1 MAEDPVIWYNPRQEK
16 GRNMKRISSKAIFT
30 AFATAFALTAPA
42 LAGKGRVTV
51 LHTNDTHSHVDDG
64 RVAFSE
70 IAAERAR
77 LAAAGE
83 NVILVDAGD
92 YVQGTAL
99 GGFDSGR
106 SVIDIMNATGYQAAT
121 LGNHEFDY
129 GMATMFANVA
139 RANFRTVS
147 CNFVRRKSAD
157 APVSLVF
164 PAYTVVTSGAVRVA
178 FVGVTTPTT
187 LVSAKPS
194 TFLDPSGTYR
204 AYDFLAGERG
214 EGLYAAVQE
223 AVNEAAAHADYTI
236 VLGHLGI
243 SPDCAGYTSTDV
255 IAHTTNFVALIDGHS
270 HSEYTGSRVRNAAG
284 QDVIL
289 TQSGS
294 YLGLLGCLTFEDGR
308 CVSAGTIYTRG
319 EKDAQVEQ
327 LEKKLAD
334 AVEQQLGVQ
343 IADVPAALCSY
354 VPGTNDRLARRQECS
369 AGDFAADAAW
379 WYANEKQHIACDL
392 ALMNGGNVRADIPAG
407 AATLKT
413 LRTVQPFGGNIG
425 IVEANGRQ
433 IVDALEFGAQAVG
446 AGEFGGFLQVAG
458 LRYTIDAAVKSTVR
472 VDATGAWMSGP
483 SNGVYRVK
491 DVEIY
496 DRRTGTFIPLD
507 PNAVYR
513 VVGNAFTLV
522 EGGDGFAM
530 FRSAKAIENGLV
542 TDYLALA
549 EYAKAFGLNA
559 KKTPTLT
566 SAASPLAALAH
577 YPLRYERPEGADRIL
592 IKGLLH

>member
-1 MAEDPVIWYNPRQEK
+1 
-16 GRNMKRISSKAIFT
+16 MKLASVRAAFTVFTTAALVLAI
-30 AFATAFALTAPA
+30 PA
-42 LAGKGRVTV
+42 HAGKGRVTV

-106 SVIDIMNATGYQAAT
+106 SVIGIMNAAGYQVAT

-129 GMATMFANVA
+129 GMEKMFANVS
-139 RANFRTVS
+139 RATFRTVS
-147 CNFVRRKSAD
+147 CNFIRKKSSD
-157 APVSLVF
+157 DPGTLVF
-164 PAYTVVTSGAVRVA
+164 PSYTVVTSGSVRVA

-194 TFLDPSGTYR
+194 TFLDPSGTHR
-204 AYDFLAGERG
+204 AYDFIAGERG
-214 EGLYAAVQE
+214 EALYAAVQK
-223 AVNEAAAHADYTI
+223 AVNEAAAQADYTI

-243 SPDCAGYTSTDV
+243 SPDCAGYRSTDI

-294 YLGLLGCLTFEDGR
+294 YLGLLGCLTFEDGQ
-308 CVSAGTIYTRG
+308 CTAAGTIYTRG
-319 EKDAQVEQ
+319 AKDAKVER
-327 LEKKLAD
+327 LEKQLAD
-334 AVEQQLGVQ
+334 AVERHLGVL
-343 IADVPAALCSY
+343 IADVPTALCAY
-354 VPGTNDRLARRQECS
+354 VPGTTDRLARRQECS

-379 WYANEKQHIACDL
+379 WYANDRQHMACDI

-407 AATLKT
+407 SATLKT
-413 LRTVQPFGGNIG
+413 LRTVQPFGGDIG
-425 IVEANGRQ
+425 VVEASGRQ

-446 AGEFGGFLQVAG
+446 TGEFGGFLHVAG
-458 LRYTIDAAVKSTVR
+458 LTYSIDAAVKSSVR
-472 VDATGAWMSGP
+472 VDATGSWVSGP

-491 DVEIY
+491 DVKIY
-496 DRRTGTFIPLD
+496 DRRTGASSPIE

-530 FRSAKAIENGLV
+530 FRGAKTIENGLV

-549 EYAKAFGLNA
+549 EYAKAFGSGQTKA
-559 KKTPTLT
+559 PTLT
-566 SAASPLAALAH
+566 SATSPLAALPR
-577 YPLRYERPEGADRIL
+577 YPICYEKPDGSGRIR
-592 IKGLLH
+592 IKGLLR

>member
-1 MAEDPVIWYNPRQEK
+1 
-16 GRNMKRISSKAIFT
+16 
-30 AFATAFALTAPA
+30 
-42 LAGKGRVTV
+42 
-51 LHTNDTHSHVDDG
+51 
-64 RVAFSE
+64 
-70 IAAERAR
+70 
-77 LAAAGE
+77 
-83 NVILVDAGD
+83 
-92 YVQGTAL
+92 
-99 GGFDSGR
+99 
-106 SVIDIMNATGYQAAT
+106 
-121 LGNHEFDY
+121 
-129 GMATMFANVA
+129 MATMFANVA
-139 RANFRTVS
+139 RASFRTVS
-147 CNFVRRKSAD
+147 CNFVRKTSAD
-157 APVSLVF
+157 DPGTLVF
-164 PAYTVVTSGAVRVA
+164 PSYTIVTSKSVRVA

-194 TFLDPSGTYR
+194 TFLDPSGTRR
-204 AYDFLAGERG
+204 AYDFIAGERG
-214 EGLYAAVQE
+214 EALYAAVQK
-223 AVNEAAAHADYTI
+223 AVNEASAQADYTV

-243 SPDCAGYTSTDV
+243 SPDCAGYRSTDI

-284 QDVIL
+284 EDVIL

-308 CVSAGTIYTRG
+308 CISAGTIYTRG
-319 EKDAQVEQ
+319 EKDAKVEQ
-327 LEKKLAD
+327 LEKQLAD
-334 AVEQQLGVQ
+334 AVERQLGVQ

-354 VPGTNDRLARRQECS
+354 APGTTDRLARRQECS

-379 WYANEKQHIACDL
+379 WYANDKQHIACDI

-407 AATLKT
+407 SATLKT

-425 IVEANGRQ
+425 IVEANGHQ
-433 IVDALEFGAQAVG
+433 IVEALEFGAQAVG
-446 AGEFGGFLQVAG
+446 SGEFGGFLQVAG

-472 VDATGAWMSGP
+472 VDATGSWLSGP

-491 DVEIY
+491 DVQIY
-496 DRRTGTFIPLD
+496 DRRTGTFTPLD
-507 PNAVYR
+507 PNALYR

-549 EYAKAFGLNA
+549 EYAKAFGLNQ

-566 SAASPLAALAH
+566 SAASPLASLVH
-577 YPLRYERPEGADRIL
+577 YPLRYERPEGAGRIL